1 MEKVRK
7 LVEENPVLFNK
18 EAIKKVEEEEKGAEL
33 DHTKLYFFPDT
44 TANCIYPTE

>member
-18 EAIKKVEEEEKGAEL
+18 EAIKKVEEEEKGAEPEA
-33 DHTKLYFFPDT
+33 KGKKKKGKGK
-44 TANCIYPTE
+44 E